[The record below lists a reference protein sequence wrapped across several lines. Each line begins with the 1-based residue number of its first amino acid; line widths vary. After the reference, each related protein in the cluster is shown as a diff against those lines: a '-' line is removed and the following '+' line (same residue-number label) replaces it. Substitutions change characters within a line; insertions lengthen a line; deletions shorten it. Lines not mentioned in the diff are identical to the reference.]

1 MSLGWAGVGEKREK
15 GGFWGW
21 LGQRGDR
28 ADDDAL
34 TWSLD
39 MLGMSGI
46 HEEGWGIIFLL
57 LILHT

>member
-1 MSLGWAGVGEKREK
+1 MSLGWAGVRGK
-15 GGFWGW
+15 GKKGVWGR
-21 LGQRGDR
+21 LDQRGNR

-57 LILHT
+57 LIFHT